1 MQILYWNGFSKR
13 KNSTKQPSVAG
24 TQIDVVLKED
34 TSREHPSF
42 QLTGHNWSM
51 NYVQAFGNYYYVEDI
66 ISLSN
71 GISEIVCT
79 LDPMAT
85 AKAEIGA
92 TEAFVEYSTHG
103 DIYIVDPRLPK
114 KVTNVYSEQSVAMPW
129 SIYENYAGSFR
140 VVCTGNTGGVQLLS
154 FPELGL
160 TAFLSSVASWTDS
173 IFNAYTPPGY
183 QISPE
188 HQIKDSIEWL
198 VDTVCGFFK
207 QQVSYGSAAEN
218 IRSCRW
224 VPFPSEGV
232 TGSPVYLGQH
242 DTGYTAAGVIA
253 TLLDVQTVSVSLPW
267 PALINDWR
275 RATLQM
281 YIYLPFVG
289 VIQIPTSDILGQS
302 TLNIKISRDRM
313 TGTLAYQL
321 DAGAVRIG
329 TYGAETGCDFPISAA
344 NGDIKGITN
353 SIISIG
359 AGLAAGGALGAA
371 AVAHGAVAASDALV
385 PTPTCIGGI
394 SSSAGSGLSTDIRV
408 WSISKNLCED
418 PSAGINI
425 QGIPLM
431 QTKTLSSIPGYIQCR
446 DASVSSALN
455 ETEKEIINGYL
466 NSGFY
471 YE

>member
-1 MQILYWNGFSKR
+1 MVITYWTGFSKR
-13 KNSTKQPSVAG
+13 KNSTKRPATAG
-24 TQIDVVLKED
+24 TDINVVLKED

-92 TEAFVEYSTHG
+92 VEAFVEYATQGNSML
-103 DIYIVDPRLPK
+103 VDPRLPK
-114 KVTNVYSEQSVAMPW
+114 VASISYAEQSVAMPW
-129 SIYENYAGSFR
+129 SIYENLAGSFR
-140 VVCTGNTGGVQLLS
+140 VVCTGDVGVQLLS

-160 TAFLSSVASWTDS
+160 AAFLQSVASWTDS

-188 HQIKDSIEWL
+188 HQIKDSLEWL
-198 VDTVCGFFK
+198 VDTFCGFFK

-224 VPFPSEGV
+224 VPFPSEGT
-232 TGSPVYLGQH
+232 TGAPVYLGQH
-242 DTGYTAAGVIA
+242 NTGYTAAGVISS
-253 TLLDVQTVSVSLPW
+253 LLDVKTVSVSIPW
-267 PALINDWR
+267 PTGFSDWR

-289 VIQIPTSDILGQS
+289 VIQLPTTDIMGASSL
-302 TLNIKISRDRM
+302 TIKISRDRM

-321 DAGAVRIG
+321 DAGSVRIG
-329 TYGAETGCDFPISAA
+329 TYGGESGCDFPISAA
-344 NGDIKGITN
+344 TGDIKGVVN
-353 SIISIG
+353 SIISVG
-359 AGLAAGGALGAA
+359 AGIAAGGALGAA

-385 PTPTCIGGI
+385 PTPSCIGGI
-394 SSSAGSGLSTDIRV
+394 SSSAGSGLDTSIRI
-408 WSISKNLCED
+408 WAIGRQTSEA
-418 PSAGINI
+418 PTAGINVH
-425 QGIPLM
+425 GIPCM
-431 QTKTLSSIPGYIQCR
+431 QTKTLSSIPGYIQCL